1 MWELESRSGDADRGF
16 VDQDLGVGDR
26 GLGTCFVR
34 TPPELIVHGMQ
45 KKRIRPVLNSGGCMG
60 RYETIVEPVMHVRSS
75 MVVMPRTMALFE
87 VYGLGLGIE
96 CVLGLGFIIRGSC
109 FGAGVSLGV
118 SYSMHA
124 SGNITTKT
132 QN

>member
-1 MWELESRSGDADRGF
+1 
-16 VDQDLGVGDR
+16 
-26 GLGTCFVR
+26 VR

-45 KKRIRPVLNSGGCMG
+45 KNRMRPVLNSGGCMG

-87 VYGLGLGIE
+87 VYGSGLGIE
-96 CVLGLGFIIRGSC
+96 CVLCLGFIIREAC

-118 SYSMHA
+118 STCMHE

-132 QN
+132 RN